1 MNHELWFCLND
12 YFILKGTKM
21 DNMNKLSFIYVAL
34 SQKQVQPKVLLVLLG
49 EIFEHLAQMA
59 LY

>member
-1 MNHELWFCLND
+1 
-12 YFILKGTKM
+12 M

-34 SQKQVQPKVLLVLLG
+34 SQKQVQPRVLLVLLG